1 MITVIIMVMIVMIN
15 TDTMIVCPP
24 FRGNCRLCFTWF
36 QPVAGFWL
44 FAAAPHK
51 RLTLCVIPLK
61 SARFL
66 NHSIWTNS
74 WLSGQFFDV
83 TSLILDVIH
92 IFMLLTL
99 CSRDIISLNW
109 HVASTTILI
118 GKSWSHH
125 SLSCHQALYCLT
137 CMSNNMM
144 LWCEKMAKG
153 IVEWQRTILPS
164 LSTAASHDFSII
176 KRFQVIYHSILTC
189 FKNAFTIGWDFTHH
203 GFHK

>member
-125 SLSCHQALYCLT
+125 SYHVIKHSIVWLACLT
-137 CMSNNMM
+137 V
-144 LWCEKMAKG
+144 WCFDVKKWPKG
-153 IVEWQRTILPS
+153 LLNGKELSYHPLAQLPAMIFQ
-164 LSTAASHDFSII
+164 LSKDSKLYIT
-176 KRFQVIYHSILTC
+176 QY
-189 FKNAFTIGWDFTHH
+189 
-203 GFHK
+203 